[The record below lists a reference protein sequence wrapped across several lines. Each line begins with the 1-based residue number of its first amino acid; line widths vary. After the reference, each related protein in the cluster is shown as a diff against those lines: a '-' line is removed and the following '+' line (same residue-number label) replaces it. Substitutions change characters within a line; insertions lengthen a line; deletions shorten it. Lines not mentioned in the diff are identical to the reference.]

1 MKILSSINY
10 YIIIEKYIHTVIVFA
25 WVAVVI
31 VLMFHHHIYA
41 TLVCKN
47 LKKLQFTTQGFDTL
61 V

>member
-31 VLMFHHHIYA
+31 VLRLGIFFIV
-41 TLVCKN
+41 LEW
-47 LKKLQFTTQGFDTL
+47 LS
-61 V
+61 